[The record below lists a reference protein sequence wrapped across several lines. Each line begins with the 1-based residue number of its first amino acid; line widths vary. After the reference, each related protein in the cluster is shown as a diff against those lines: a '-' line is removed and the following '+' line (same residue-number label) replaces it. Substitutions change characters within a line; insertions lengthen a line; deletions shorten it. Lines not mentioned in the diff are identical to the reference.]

1 LDWEDSEVE
10 IGTHVTDSDRS
21 SSSPYLSDDNLSDD
35 DLSDDDSASESDDL
49 QDTKEPAV
57 STSRRADKVKIES
70 SVRMALGNKNA
81 PLLAFFQPC
90 SREEHNANMAR
101 DLERFREERES
112 ILVKEKSV
120 TKQKLFR
127 KREKATL
134 RQRRLRDKKREKD
147 IFAGIRSPGGTKRKT
162 IPLELI
168 DPGISKKQRMDLAEE
183 TRPARLLKK
192 KINDKNRKPQGRKKK
207 HEQRRA
213 KYHNWFTPAC
223 WRMIEQAGKAA
234 GWKMSAT
241 RIVKIAKTRNPEI
254 FENLSRETVRD
265 WIDKS
270 GERPRW
276 SDATLR
282 RVEAGNAPGHANGGH
297 RGVFVS
303 SSYLVNGALTDPVPK
318 G

>member
-1 LDWEDSEVE
+1 MDWEDSEVE
-10 IGTHVTDSDRS
+10 IGSQITDSDCS
-21 SSSPYLSDDNLSDD
+21 SSSSYLSNDDLSDD
-35 DLSDDDSASESDDL
+35 DLSDDDRASESGDL
-49 QDTKEPAV
+49 QDTKKPVV
-57 STSRRADKVKIES
+57 STSGRVDKVKVES
-70 SVRMALGNKNA
+70 SVQMALGNKKA
-81 PLLAFFQPC
+81 LLLAFFQPC
-90 SREEHNANMAR
+90 SRDEYNANLAR
-101 DLERFREERES
+101 DRESFRDERES
-112 ILVKEKSV
+112 KLVRENSV
-120 TKQKLFR
+120 RKQKQFQ

-134 RQRRLRDKKREKD
+134 RQRRLRDKKREKE
-147 IFAGIRSPGGTKRKT
+147 IFAGIHNPGGTKRKT

-168 DPGISKKQRMDLAEE
+168 DPGTSKKQRIDLAEE

-192 KINDKNRKPQGRKKK
+192 IKDNNRKPQGRKQK
-207 HEQRRA
+207 HEQRQA

-241 RIVKIAKTRNPEI
+241 WIVKIAKTHNPEI
-254 FENLSRETVRD
+254 FENLSHETVRD

-282 RVEAGNAPGHANGGH
+282 RVEAGNAPGHANGGR

-303 SSYLVNGALTDPVPK
+303 SLFIINGALTNPVPK